1 MNKFYLRLI
10 YLIVFSIVSTL
21 FMFGTSY
28 AGSMTLKMG
37 TVVNDSH
44 PNTIAMVRFSQLV
57 SQRTSGEID
66 IKVFP
71 SSQLGGE
78 KEMAEGIRLGSV
90 QGAIINVSVLGGWVP
105 EGQIFDMPF
114 IFRNDDHAYNV
125 YQGPIGKELA
135 RKYEPHGF
143 HVLGYWINGVRHP
156 MGKFPIIKPSDVS
169 GKKMRV
175 IQSPLHI
182 DVWKTVGANPT
193 PISWPEVPNSLQTGV
208 IDFLDNSKSSYWSA
222 KLYEIADHFTELGH
236 IYSIGAL
243 VVGTQVWD
251 KMSYTQQVAF
261 EKSADE
267 IVPFQNNLLG
277 YNDDLALAKAVA
289 KGAKV
294 HRPEKGPWA
303 KAMLP
308 IWKQWAPKV
317 GGMKMIQRIV
327 DTK

>member
-1 MNKFYLRLI
+1 
-10 YLIVFSIVSTL
+10 
-21 FMFGTSY
+21 
-28 AGSMTLKMG
+28 
-37 TVVNDSH
+37 
-44 PNTIAMVRFSQLV
+44 
-57 SQRTSGEID
+57 
-66 IKVFP
+66 
-71 SSQLGGE
+71 
-78 KEMAEGIRLGSV
+78 
-90 QGAIINVSVLGGWVP
+90 
-105 EGQIFDMPF
+105 MPF

-125 YQGPIGKELA
+125 DQGPIGKELA

-182 DVWKTVGANPT
+182 DVWKRVGANPS
-193 PISWPEVPNSLQTGV
+193 PISWPEVPNALQTGV

>member
-1 MNKFYLRLI
+1 MVKI
-10 YLIVFSIVSTL
+10 CWKIVLCMFFSIVFTFIL
-21 FMFGTSY
+21 TGNGY

-44 PNTIAMVRFSQLV
+44 PNTIAMVRFGQLV
-57 SQRTSGEID
+57 SQRTNGEIN
-66 IKVFP
+66 IKVYP

-90 QGAIINVSVLGGWVP
+90 QGAIINVSVLSGWVP

-143 HVLGYWINGVRHP
+143 HVLGYWVNGVRHP
-156 MGKFPIIKPSDVS
+156 MGKFAIRKPSDVA

-182 DVWKTVGANPT
+182 DVWKTVGANPS

-222 KLYEIADHFTELGH
+222 KLFEVADHFTELGH
-236 IYSIGAL
+236 IYSVGAL
-243 VVGTQVWD
+243 IVGTKVWD

-289 KGAKV
+289 KGATV

-308 IWKQWAPKV
+308 IWQQWAPKV
-317 GGMKMIQRIV
+317 GGMKMINKIV

>member
-1 MNKFYLRLI
+1 MVKICWKIVLCM
-10 YLIVFSIVSTL
+10 VFSIVFTFIL
-21 FMFGTSY
+21 TGNGY

-44 PNTIAMVRFSQLV
+44 PNTIAMVRFGQLV
-57 SQRTSGEID
+57 AQRTNGEIN
-66 IKVFP
+66 IKVYP

-135 RKYEPHGF
+135 RKYEPLGF

-156 MGKFPIIKPSDVS
+156 MGKFAIRKPSDVS

-182 DVWKTVGANPT
+182 DVWKTVGANPS

-222 KLYEIADHFTELGH
+222 
-236 IYSIGAL
+236 
-243 VVGTQVWD
+243 
-251 KMSYTQQVAF
+251 
-261 EKSADE
+261 
-267 IVPFQNNLLG
+267 
-277 YNDDLALAKAVA
+277 
-289 KGAKV
+289 
-294 HRPEKGPWA
+294 
-303 KAMLP
+303 
-308 IWKQWAPKV
+308 
-317 GGMKMIQRIV
+317 
-327 DTK
+327 